1 MAGRR
6 HDRDATHAIVARME
20 AVLGLIG
27 YTFVAAVTPGPNNVV
42 LWGIGLRFGFRAAIP
57 YLLGIPLGVG
67 AMVLAVAA
75 GVGVL
80 ISTVPVLD
88 IGLKA
93 VGSAYLLYLAWQVAG
108 SAVVSET
115 DVGSAPGFG
124 QSVAFQFVNPKAW
137 FFVLSAVAAFRP
149 ASLDVLSGS
158 VLMAVV
164 VAVVVLPSGVGVGRG
179 RARPEP
185 LRERAADT
193 PGGQR
198 GAGRAPG
205 RDGGPD
211 LAVTA

>member
-1 MAGRR
+1 M
-6 HDRDATHAIVARME
+6 D

-42 LWGIGLRFGFRAAIP
+42 LWGIGIRFGFRAAVP

-75 GVGVL
+75 GMGVL
-80 ISTVPVLD
+80 ITTVPVLD

-93 VGSAYLLYLAWQVAG
+93 VGSVYLLYLAWQVAG
-108 SAVVSET
+108 SAVVTEAS
-115 DVGSAPGFG
+115 VGSAPGFG

-149 ASLDVLSGS
+149 STLDVLPGA

-164 VAVVVLPSGVGVGRG
+164 VGVVVLPAASAWAVGGHALSRFVSAPRTHRAVSVALGLVLVGMVV
-179 RARPEP
+179 
-185 LRERAADT
+185 LIW
-193 PGGQR
+193 
-198 GAGRAPG
+198 
-205 RDGGPD
+205 
-211 LAVTA
+211 L